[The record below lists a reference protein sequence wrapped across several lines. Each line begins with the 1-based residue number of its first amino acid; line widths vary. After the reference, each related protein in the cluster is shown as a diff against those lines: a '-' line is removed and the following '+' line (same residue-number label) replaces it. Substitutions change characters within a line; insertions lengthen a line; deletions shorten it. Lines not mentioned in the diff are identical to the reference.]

1 MGSPFYVYFCPHIY
15 NFCLISVI
23 LEFHFEAVRQQSL
36 LNPPLFLPKNSV
48 CSIELSL
55 HDTFQACL
63 ASLQTDKAIY
73 GVVMGFPP
81 SFSEKQQ
88 QLFLNH
94 YIIFFFSVF
103 NNLLPTEWLNHYITP
118 IPKSGDRSIATN
130 YRPISLLS
138 SDLVSQL

>member
-1 MGSPFYVYFCPHIY
+1 MFFWSYIFNFVSSVS
-15 NFCLISVI
+15 FCLCVI
-23 LEFHFEAVRQQSL
+23 ALEFHFEAVRQQLL

-55 HDTFQACL
+55 YDTFQACL
-63 ASLQTDKAIY
+63 ASLQTDKAMAGDGI
-73 GVVMGFPP
+73 PP